1 MTLSDLVAVMHEG
14 KLVQYG
20 SQNEVYF
27 RPRNTYV
34 ATFLGKPR
42 MSLLEGTLE
51 QHADGVE
58 FVSADLRLSLGTT
71 SELGLREG
79 RWERV
84 LAGVRAEDVS
94 IVSGAS
100 GSDLTFKAQVQL
112 LEPVGSDTFV
122 ELSVGESAVVARV
135 PPDLPLSVGDHV
147 LAQVRRG
154 RVHLFDADSTERITT

>member
-1 MTLSDLVAVMHEG
+1 MTLSDLVAVMHDG

-20 SQNEVYF
+20 TQNEVYF

-42 MSLLEGTLE
+42 MSLLEGALE
-51 QHADGVE
+51 PHADGVE
-58 FVSADLRLSLGTT
+58 FVSKDLRLHLGMAA
-71 SELGLREG
+71 ELGLGEG
-79 RWERV
+79 PWERV

-94 IVSGAS
+94 IVQSATDSGLS
-100 GSDLTFKAQVQL
+100 FKAQVQL

-122 ELSVGESAVVARV
+122 ELGVGDAAVFARV
-135 PPDLPLSVGDHV
+135 PPDLPLAVGDNV

-154 RVHLFDADSTERITT
+154 RLHLFDAVSTERINV